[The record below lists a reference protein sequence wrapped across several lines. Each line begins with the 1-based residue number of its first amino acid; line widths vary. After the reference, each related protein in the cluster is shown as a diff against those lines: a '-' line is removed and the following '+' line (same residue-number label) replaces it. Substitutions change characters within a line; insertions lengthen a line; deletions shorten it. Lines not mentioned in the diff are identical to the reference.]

1 MKLITRFSGLNRTSR
16 HAIDRRTPRRRRV
29 TIDELERRVTPA
41 TLTTFEFQIPAA
53 VANLGVQLAIFGT
66 TPASTSQQY
75 LAENSGVYSYQN
87 DPTSGLLPMITLS
100 NPSTTNQQN
109 VTVSIPIP
117 AGQFTAGE
125 AVMFVGPNAGLKI
138 QLNGANKTGFASVP
152 SVSTNPN
159 DTFSLFELTN
169 IQQTTGVDAGEYS
182 LDVDISEIDQLG
194 FTYTVTSSNAA
205 PYPLSKVG
213 TTPDRS
219 TFFTRF
225 SNAFTTN
232 NTAFLE
238 SLKLGQNSS
247 GDQVRLVAPQTIL
260 GTYEQNGPNLLSAA
274 VSGTGGNGGLTQGT
288 AYYYLITAT
297 SAVGETQPSAN
308 LAYAGAISNNTSSVV
323 LNWQPYTGIQTG
335 SGQNNPFVLGSSVT
349 TGYNIYR
356 GVGQAPDKSGSH
368 PPALNGFQFIG
379 SVSGVNT
386 TTFTDQGFAAQSK
399 TPPANSYGFDPL
411 STYFTSVINNFF
423 TYYETHTFTYIQDPQ
438 NTGYGPTTFSGTT
451 KSIIPDW
458 EAAGSNIPYT
468 VLQLTGSGGEF
479 NGDTFNIYD
488 PMFSS
493 NTNNPSLPPM
503 PTWLSAANSASE
515 SASQMVFGCNG
526 VFATNT
532 IDPDVQSLPNTGD
545 AQKSIANIENMIVS
559 AFNRGI
565 STIAPG
571 QWVNPLQFSADPTPG
586 TISGGSLTPGQ
597 TYYYLITSVGPGGL
611 ETVPTREVAATVGAG
626 QNAITLNWAAVSSS
640 AATSF
645 NIYRG
650 TASGGEVLIATV
662 SNIVTPPPTSYVDLG
677 GQAASTVV
685 PPYQFYAPGS
695 TSNLYSAFLHQNSTT
710 NPTTGISI
718 NGLVYGYPF
727 DDQGNFSTNIQYPTG
742 VFPTTVIFSINPFTP
757 APPTPSPVTITT
769 TAGVPFTLAIPG
781 ATGETISF
789 ASSDPRALLPA
800 PYTFVSADNGSHV
813 FNLTLFQ
820 AGDKTVTITGAGNG
834 LLQTD
839 TVIVL
844 PAAANHIAFSPLPRT
859 EFVNTPFEAIVGVYD
874 AYGNLVTDASG
885 VVALSSPDMKGT
897 RWASIE
903 NGSATFVIMPTR
915 PGYTFLQA
923 NSSYGSVRSGVI
935 SISNAQYFAVKANPV
950 VVEGRPFFLTVLARK
965 PFGFLDRLYQGTIDV
980 FDSGKL
986 VGYGGAVNGI
996 AEIEVSLPPKPGYQ
1010 FLLIRDGLKMSLMG
1024 RKFVRV
1030 VVPGGFPRMTRF
1042 VRRV

>member
-1 MKLITRFSGLNRTSR
+1 MKLITRFSGINRTSR

-29 TIDELERRVTPA
+29 MIDELERRVTPA

-66 TPASTSQQY
+66 TPSSAGQQY
-75 LAENSGVYSYQN
+75 LAENSGVYTYQN

-117 AGQFTAGE
+117 AEQLSAGE

-138 QLNGANKTGFASVP
+138 QLNAANNTGFASVP

-169 IQQTTGVDAGEYS
+169 LQQTTGVDAGEYS

-205 PYPLSKVG
+205 PYPLSTVG
-213 TTPDRS
+213 TSADRS

-238 SLKLGQNSS
+238 SLKLGQNSL

-260 GTYEQNGPNLLSAA
+260 GTYEKNGPNLMSAGA
-274 VSGTGGNGGLTQGT
+274 VGTGGNGGLTQGT

-297 SAVGETQPSAN
+297 SASGETQPSAN
-308 LAYAGAISNNTSSVV
+308 LAYAGGISNNTSSVV
-323 LNWQPYTGIQTG
+323 LNWQPYTGIQIG
-335 SGQNNPFVLGSSVT
+335 SGQNNPFVAGSSDT

-356 GVGQAPDKSGSH
+356 GVGLPPDNTGAH
-368 PPALNGFQFIG
+368 PPALSAFQLIG
-379 SVSGVNT
+379 SVSGANT
-386 TTFTDQGFAAQSK
+386 TTFTDPGL
-399 TPPANSYGFDPL
+399 TPRNTAPPTNSYGFDPL
-411 STYFTSVINNFF
+411 STYFTPVINNFF
-423 TYYETHTFTYIQDPQ
+423 SYYQTHTFTYIQDPQ
-438 NTGYGPTTFSGTT
+438 NPSYGPTTFAGNVVSIVPSWETGGTR
-451 KSIIPDW
+451 
-458 EAAGSNIPYT
+458 YT
-468 VLQLTGSGGEF
+468 VLALTGSGGEF
-479 NGDTFNIYD
+479 NGETFYVYD
-488 PMFSS
+488 PMFST
-493 NTNNPSLPPM
+493 NTNVSTLPPM
-503 PTWLSAANSASE
+503 PAWLATASSASE
-515 SASQMVFGCNG
+515 TPSQMVFGCDG

-532 IDPDVQSLPNTGD
+532 IDPNVISLPNTGD
-545 AQKSIANIENMIVS
+545 AEKALGNIENVIVS
-559 AFNRGI
+559 AMNRGI
-565 STIAPG
+565 STLSPS
-571 QWVNPLQFSADPTPG
+571 QFVNPLQFSADPTPG

-626 QNAITLNWAAVSSS
+626 QNAITLNWAAVSST

-662 SNIVTPPPTSYVDLG
+662 SNVTPPPTSYVDLG

-685 PPYQFYAPGS
+685 PPYQFYSPGS

-710 NPTTGISI
+710 NPTTGISV

-742 VFPTTVIFSINPFTP
+742 VYPTTVVFSINPFTS

-769 TAGVPFTLAIPG
+769 TAGVPFTLAVPG
-781 ATGETISF
+781 TIGETISF

-820 AGDKTVTITGAGNG
+820 EGDKTVTITGAGNG

-874 AYGNLVTDASG
+874 VYGNLVTDASG
-885 VVALSSPDMKGT
+885 VVALSSPDIKGT
-897 RWASIE
+897 RSASIE
-903 NGSATFVIMPTR
+903 NGSAKFVITPTR

-923 NSSYGSVRSGVI
+923 NSPYGSVRSGVI
-935 SISNAQYFAVKANPV
+935 SISNAQYFAVKSNPV

-986 VGYGGAVNGI
+986 VGYGAAVNGI
-996 AEIEVSLPPKPGYQ
+996 AEIAVSLPPKPGYQ
-1010 FLLIRDGLKMSLMG
+1010 FLLIRDGFKMSLMG